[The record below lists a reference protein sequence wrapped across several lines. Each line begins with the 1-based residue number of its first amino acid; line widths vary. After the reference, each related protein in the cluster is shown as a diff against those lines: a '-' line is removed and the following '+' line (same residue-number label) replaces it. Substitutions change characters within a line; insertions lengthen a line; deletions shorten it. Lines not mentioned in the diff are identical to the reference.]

1 MNMKLRK
8 ILAAGAAFSSGFLF
22 CLWFMTA
29 SVFPEA
35 VSVPVSGGK
44 DLPVLVIDAGHGG
57 FDGGAQAADGTKE
70 KDINLAISLELA
82 DIAKQYPVEV
92 ILTREQDEALYM
104 DETSASKK
112 REDLLRRKEIMKEAG
127 ADLAVSIH
135 LNSFPQDASVYGAQV
150 FYPKEKKARTD
161 VQPCEQNSRDFAESV
176 QKSIEINIDD
186 GRTREAMA
194 KNDIL
199 IFEDTKAKIIL
210 VECGFLSNP
219 KECSLLQTPEYQRQ
233 LSNAIWQGINE
244 ILCLEKPEKI
254 QVIDSTNKAQ

>member
-70 KDINLAISLELA
+70 KNINLAIALELA

-92 ILTREQDEALYM
+92 ILTREKDEALYM
-104 DETSASKK
+104 DETSGTKK
-112 REDLLRRKEIMKEAG
+112 REDLMGERK
-127 ADLAVSIH
+127 S
-135 LNSFPQDASVYGAQV
+135 
-150 FYPKEKKARTD
+150 
-161 VQPCEQNSRDFAESV
+161 
-176 QKSIEINIDD
+176 
-186 GRTREAMA
+186 
-194 KNDIL
+194 
-199 IFEDTKAKIIL
+199 
-210 VECGFLSNP
+210 
-219 KECSLLQTPEYQRQ
+219 
-233 LSNAIWQGINE
+233 
-244 ILCLEKPEKI
+244 
-254 QVIDSTNKAQ
+254 

>member
-1 MNMKLRK
+1 MQL
-8 ILAAGAAFSSGFLF
+8 
-22 CLWFMTA
+22 
-29 SVFPEA
+29 
-35 VSVPVSGGK
+35 
-44 DLPVLVIDAGHGG
+44 
-57 FDGGAQAADGTKE
+57 
-70 KDINLAISLELA
+70 
-82 DIAKQYPVEV
+82 
-92 ILTREQDEALYM
+92 
-104 DETSASKK
+104 
-112 REDLLRRKEIMKEAG
+112 
-127 ADLAVSIH
+127 
-135 LNSFPQDASVYGAQV
+135 
-150 FYPKEKKARTD
+150 
-161 VQPCEQNSRDFAESV
+161 CEQNSRDFAESV